1 MWPVGVRSR
10 RVETGG
16 EREEERRV
24 VSGLVRS
31 IVCEVVVVVCSAD
44 EFRIW
49 AQELWLEDE
58 AVPGG
63 GLCCILWH

>member
-49 AQELWLEDE
+49 TQR
-58 AVPGG
+58 
-63 GLCCILWH
+63 